1 VTTLTILPRFFPLS
15 SEAEVA
21 QKGGKKIKKRLTRWK
36 PTSSPSTTFSSS
48 PKMSNPKRLKLD
60 PALSQLFEVTDRVGA
75 VLTGVEENDG
85 STSLGADVLGVVLE
99 LKEGNRVAQ
108 VSMRRHKAA
117 THDAKQ
123 RMDRLNLHLQ
133 NLHYEQMNL
142 DRQLQGLQSQ
152 KPAVPWSD
160 LISLRPDEAATITHH
175 DIMQRLTAQL
185 QARRSLEADEA
196 RLRESLVPLQEGN
209 ETRSKRLSS
218 ATQEL
223 DIVVERAERVRDTL
237 FTDRQGSDIPPP
249 DCTDAHSLP
258 RPLFT
263 LFSKTVSYITAFVTD
278 GSVAVSI
285 KPARKVRNICISF
298 FFSFLIILIR

>member
-1 VTTLTILPRFFPLS
+1 
-15 SEAEVA
+15 
-21 QKGGKKIKKRLTRWK
+21 
-36 PTSSPSTTFSSS
+36 
-48 PKMSNPKRLKLD
+48 MSNPKRLKLD

-85 STSLGADVLGVVLE
+85 STSLSADVLGVVLE